1 MKKHVLHFAKKGI
14 EYKYQVN
21 IFFFFLIMP
30 EKPTAEIHNFL
41 LVMIPSLQEHYLVN
55 HHFF

>member
-14 EYKYQVN
+14 EYQVN

-55 HHFF
+55 HLFL